1 MYRDDAGNDDA
12 SVGDDRMFNQSN
24 EHSIKNASDVKSA

>member
-12 SVGDDRMFNQSN
+12 SVEDDRMFNPSN
-24 EHSIKNASDVKSA
+24 GHSIKNASDAKSA